1 MFAFAVLVVF
11 LVLAGQYESLTL
23 PLAVVLI
30 VPMCLLAAITGVLL
44 RGQDNNILTQIGLV
58 VLVGLAC
65 KNAILIV
72 EFAKQAEDQL
82 GLDRFEAAAHA
93 ARLRL
98 RPILMT
104 SFAFILGVVPLVI
117 AEGAGAEAR
126 QALGTAVFAGM
137 LGVTVFR
144 PVPHAG
150 VLRRMPPLGA
160 QPPAIDKSRSD
171 RRRRDRCATNR
182 RVAGRRVALMISR
195 FLLAICVALAA
206 ASACSVRGT
215 DIEPVAPAS
224 AAAFDGAADP
234 ALAPAQ
240 PVDAWWTTFGDAR
253 ITTLVEQALSRSPD
267 VREATA
273 LVRLA
278 RARFREQQ
286 GTNWPVGGATAEYE
300 HRRTQALPSDL
311 DLFDAGVDA
320 SWEVDIF
327 GARRASITAARLDF
341 ARERSLRRLTLV
353 SVAAEVVLA
362 YADVRG
368 TQARLAVARDNV
380 ANQESASELTQQLL
394 AAGRGTQLDVDRAI
408 AQLELTRASIPP
420 LIAAE
425 SAAIYRLG
433 VLVGSATAGARDRVA
448 SSAASAA
455 SAGRA
460 RDRRAG
466 HIAAPPAGRGSSRI
480 RRTRRRGSGGR
491 GGRGSFPRLVLTGGL
506 GFESYG
512 VGDVDNRGLRF
523 GAGVGVTVPFLE
535 WNRIRQRILAAD
547 AAAEIALADYERT
560 ALLAL
565 EEAERA
571 ITGYVQERQRFG
583 HLDLAARA
591 ARAAADLAR
600 QRFQFGAD
608 NFLTVLDA
616 ERVRLDAEDLLAQSR
631 LEVTRL
637 AASIFKA
644 LGGGWSEAERLTSAQ
659 LTDDD
664 AARLRRVLKVER

>member
-1 MFAFAVLVVF
+1 
-11 LVLAGQYESLTL
+11 
-23 PLAVVLI
+23 
-30 VPMCLLAAITGVLL
+30 
-44 RGQDNNILTQIGLV
+44 
-58 VLVGLAC
+58 
-65 KNAILIV
+65 
-72 EFAKQAEDQL
+72 
-82 GLDRFEAAAHA
+82 
-93 ARLRL
+93 
-98 RPILMT
+98 
-104 SFAFILGVVPLVI
+104 
-117 AEGAGAEAR
+117 
-126 QALGTAVFAGM
+126 
-137 LGVTVFR
+137 
-144 PVPHAG
+144 
-150 VLRRMPPLGA
+150 
-160 QPPAIDKSRSD
+160 
-171 RRRRDRCATNR
+171 
-182 RVAGRRVALMISR
+182 MIPR
-195 FLLAICVALAA
+195 FLLPICVALAA
-206 ASACSVRGT
+206 VSACSVRGT

-267 VREATA
+267 VRQATA

-278 RARFREQQ
+278 RARYREQQ

-327 GARRASITAARLDF
+327 GARRASITAARADF

-394 AAGRGTQLDVDRAI
+394 VAGRGTQLDVDRAI

-433 VLVGSATAGARDRVA
+433 VLVGSQPQVLATELRVPQPLPPPPDVLA
-448 SSAASAA
+448 IGEPVTLLRRRPDVAAAESAVLAA
-455 SAGRA
+455 AA
-460 RDRRAG
+460 RAG
-466 HIAAPPAGRGSSRI
+466 VAAADL
-480 RRTRRRGSGGR
+480 
-491 GGRGSFPRLVLTGGL
+491 FPRLVLTGGL

-512 VGDVDNRGLRF
+512 VGAVDNRGLRF
-523 GAGVGVTVPFLE
+523 GGGVGVTLPFLE

-547 AAAEIALADYERT
+547 AAAEIALADYQRT

-583 HLDLAARA
+583 HLDLAARS